1 MSYIDNITVFLLDGN
16 KKLST
21 KATVVLFTILAILL
35 VDNIIGF
42 SYHYNT
48 QRKIEEINNINSIIN
63 DSLTDKETKSNAIK
77 LRSEIINRK
86 NIISYTLLFIQ
97 NTKWTDDEIKNKK
110 EIIVKEN
117 KNFNIEKIDL
127 EIVNT
132 NNFWFHLTSGGFF
145 YILGIFMFPIMI
157 FQDKTSSILQRIAT
171 GIFIAIILGLIGLF
185 FYWIC
190 SLIPLISD
198 YSLTWNYAIN
208 IIIQVGV
215 LFVISLFGNKK

>member
-110 EIIVKEN
+110 DAYFSDKRRLHGS
-117 KNFNIEKIDL
+117 EKVL
-127 EIVNT
+127 
-132 NNFWFHLTSGGFF
+132 L
-145 YILGIFMFPIMI
+145 
-157 FQDKTSSILQRIAT
+157 IAP
-171 GIFIAIILGLIGLF
+171 
-185 FYWIC
+185 YR
-190 SLIPLISD
+190 
-198 YSLTWNYAIN
+198 N
-208 IIIQVGV
+208 
-215 LFVISLFGNKK
+215 

>member
-48 QRKIEEINNINSIIN
+48 QTKIEEINNINSIIN

-132 NNFWFHLTSGGFF
+132 NNFWFHLTSCGFF